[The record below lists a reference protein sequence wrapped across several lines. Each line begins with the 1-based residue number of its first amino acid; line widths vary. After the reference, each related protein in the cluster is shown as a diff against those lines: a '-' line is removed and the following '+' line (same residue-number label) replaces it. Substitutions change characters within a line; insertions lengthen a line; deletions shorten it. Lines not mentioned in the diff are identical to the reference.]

1 MVFKFQSASICTDVI
16 NFVLS
21 YLDFMFLLY
30 ARPILKKS
38 RVTGGGGGG
47 WGRMTCT
54 TTTKLAFIDG
64 QTDDPT

>member
-21 YLDFMFLLY
+21 YLDFMFILY

-38 RVTGGGGGG
+38 RVTGGG

>member
-1 MVFKFQSASICTDVI
+1 MVSKFQSASICTDVI

-21 YLDFMFLLY
+21 YLDFMFILY

-38 RVTGGGGGG
+38 CVTGGGGGG